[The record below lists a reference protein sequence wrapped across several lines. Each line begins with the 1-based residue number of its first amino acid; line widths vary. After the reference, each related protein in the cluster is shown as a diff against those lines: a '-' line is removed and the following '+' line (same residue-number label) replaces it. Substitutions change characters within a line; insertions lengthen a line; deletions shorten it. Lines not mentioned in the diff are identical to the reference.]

1 MMFIRRST
9 YNRIVGRADAYAQD
23 ARNARR
29 GEQDAHNEV
38 TRQVALAEVRQA
50 DHDRIVAGLAADLAA
65 QTRRADRLQKAY
77 DNAVG
82 LDTPALDL
90 GAQWQTRRTD
100 KPQAVK
106 G

>member
-1 MMFIRRST
+1 MFIRRST

-65 QTRRADRLQKAY
+65 ETRRANRLQKAY

-82 LDTPALDL
+82 LDAPALDA
-90 GAQWQTRRTD
+90 GAQWQDRRTD
-100 KPQAVK
+100 KAQAVK
-106 G
+106 P

>member
-1 MMFIRRST
+1 MFIRRST

-23 ARNARR
+23 AR
-29 GEQDAHNEV
+29 NEV

-65 QTRRADRLQKAY
+65 ETRRADRLQKAY

-82 LDTPALDL
+82 LDAPALDL
-90 GAQWQTRRTD
+90 GAQWQDRRTD
-100 KPQAVK
+100 KAQAVK